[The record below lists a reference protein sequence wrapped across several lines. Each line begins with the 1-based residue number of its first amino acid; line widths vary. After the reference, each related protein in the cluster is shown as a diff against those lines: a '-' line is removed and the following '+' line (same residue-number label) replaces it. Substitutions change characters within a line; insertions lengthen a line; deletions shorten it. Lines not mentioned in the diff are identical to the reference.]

1 MHKGAIRFVVG
12 LATLAAPAS
21 VRAEEIPYFAGD
33 VWSVTQQLPDSADA
47 EDGAKPQCLF
57 GTRTWSQR
65 GLNFVYVLTSHE
77 YIEPWLQVYSEN
89 WELPVGKKTTIDLV
103 TVGGTL
109 GFELTAGSVNYLTG
123 SIDPKVIGEKNNFA
137 LNVAL
142 GYMLDSRR
150 AGISMR
156 VKFAGSEPEWFIPPM
171 SRLETYEVKSA
182 LDKCIAS
189 LRSKA
194 SDFYSRDGGKHEGKT
209 SPFNQSGASDL
220 TPSTATSNES
230 SAAPVAAPVP
240 AWTEWRFESVEE
252 EGSNICFAET
262 EFGDAKVGFM
272 ARPGGDVDG
281 YVAGTF
287 SGQITTTWTVDNK
300 APHILDG
307 EEDAYFGWHSFEE
320 VSEALVADVAV
331 GNELRIAKLGEK
343 RLVVPLQGAQQA
355 LLSFAECVGKPKPA
369 SDAAGLQTDP
379 QPASKRDRLCLLEV
393 KGEKIIDGPCSW
405 EPYGSGGAALQM
417 TANGY
422 FAILMME
429 DSDNAIGYWNE
440 TANSVHAHAE
450 LGKLSR
456 NGNCWA
462 NENVRMCPRR

>member
-1 MHKGAIRFVVG
+1 MHRAVIRFVMG
-12 LATLAAPAS
+12 LAALAAPATLS
-21 VRAEEIPYFAGD
+21 AEEIPFFAGD
-33 VWSVTQQLPDSADA
+33 VWSVTQQLPASEDF

-57 GTRTWSQR
+57 GTRTWPQR
-65 GLNFVYVLTSHE
+65 GLNFVYVLTSHD

-89 WELPVGKKTTIDLV
+89 WELPVGKKTMVDLV

-171 SRLETYEVKSA
+171 SRLETYEVKSE

-194 SDFYSRDGGKHEGKT
+194 SDYYSRDGWKREGKT
-209 SPFNQSGASDL
+209 SPFDQSDASGS
-220 TPSTATSNES
+220 TPSTAASDES
-230 SAAPVAAPVP
+230 SSASAPVQ
-240 AWTEWRFESVEE
+240 AWTEWRFERVEE

-262 EFGDAKVGFM
+262 EVGDVKVGFM

-287 SGQITTTWTVDNK
+287 SGQTTTTWTVDNK

-307 EEDAYFGWHSFEE
+307 DQDAYFGWHSFEE

-343 RLVVPLQGAQQA
+343 HLVVPLQGAQQA
-355 LLSFAECVGKPKPA
+355 LLSFAECVSKPKPA
-369 SDAAGLQTDP
+369 PDAAGLQTDP
-379 QPASKRDRLCLLEV
+379 QPASKGDRLCLLEV
-393 KGEKIIDGPCSW
+393 KGEKVIDGACSW
-405 EPYGSGGAALQM
+405 EPYGSSGPAFQM
-417 TANGY
+417 SANGY
-422 FAILMME
+422 FAILKLE
-429 DSDNAIGYWNE
+429 DADNA
-440 TANSVHAHAE
+440 V
-450 LGKLSR
+450 
-456 NGNCWA
+456 
-462 NENVRMCPRR
+462 